1 MPTYSLQLLKVPAS
15 RGNYKKR
22 TAPHGP
28 RAYIAL
34 KVHSTIEL
42 SSGSGKKKHPLSPDC
57 VVFSEVDYQIN
68 RLIEELQT
76 IRNQARKFF
85 QKEKDKELKWSN
97 QKNNATS

>member
-15 RGNYKKR
+15 RGNYKKG

-34 KVHSTIEL
+34 KIHSTIEL
-42 SSGSGKKKHPLSPDC
+42 PSGPGKKKVEFHTLSPEC

-68 RLIEELQT
+68 RLIQELQT
-76 IRNQARKFF
+76 IKNQAKKFF
-85 QKEKDKELKWSN
+85 QKEKERVK
-97 QKNNATS
+97 